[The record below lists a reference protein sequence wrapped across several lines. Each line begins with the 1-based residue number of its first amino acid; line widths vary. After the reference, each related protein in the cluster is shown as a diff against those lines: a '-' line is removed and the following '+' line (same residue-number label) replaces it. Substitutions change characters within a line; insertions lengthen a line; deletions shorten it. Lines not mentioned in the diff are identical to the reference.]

1 MGSGKSTLNTILL
14 YTVEINNNYNV
25 LHWTLHVYTWLNDNL
40 RSSWGPMKLNP
51 KEKLHWITFFSKM
64 KCNAEEKV
72 HWIYNILL
80 NKMECGG
87 KTALDLKIY
96 FRGRLLRTSGKILDF
111 QTTPPPLV
119 RVCPDFTNPPPPV
132 AQIRV
137 SHWGGYFSFFA
148 DFAQFLRMGGM
159 YVNANNLIYR
169 LIIIIIYILIQN
181 N

>member
-96 FRGRLLRTSGKILDF
+96 FRLKWYPEEKLHWITY
-111 QTTPPPLV
+111 TTWLHISLI
-119 RVCPDFTNPPPPV
+119 T
-132 AQIRV
+132 IR
-137 SHWGGYFSFFA
+137 
-148 DFAQFLRMGGM
+148 FLR
-159 YVNANNLIYR
+159 
-169 LIIIIIYILIQN
+169 
-181 N
+181 